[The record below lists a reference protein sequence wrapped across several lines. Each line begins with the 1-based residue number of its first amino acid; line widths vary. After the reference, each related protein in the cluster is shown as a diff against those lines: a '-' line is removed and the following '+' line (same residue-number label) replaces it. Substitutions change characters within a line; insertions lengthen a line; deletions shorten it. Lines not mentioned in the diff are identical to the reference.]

1 MARARMQP
9 PLVVPKVPTLGGR
22 SSEKPVFRDTGYVCK
37 LNPNGDNFLSLRTGP
52 GSTYPEI
59 LRMGENTILKILE
72 VQDPWYRA
80 QIQNGTIG
88 WAHRR
93 WICLGSP

>member
-9 PLVVPKVPTLGGR
+9 LLAVPEVPTLSGR
-22 SSEKPVFRDTGYVCK
+22 SSEKPVSRNVGYVCN
-37 LNPNGDNFLSLRTGP
+37 LNPMGDNFLSLRTGP

-59 LRMGENTILKILE
+59 LRMDENTIIKILE
-72 VQDPWYRA
+72 AQGSWYRT
-80 QIQNGTIG
+80 QIHNGTIG